1 MKQFF
6 ICLLALTMAFLILL
20 TTAGCGKQEPEI
32 DAESML
38 ESLLNDVNFD
48 TELAEV
54 GSNAALY
61 FPDLP
66 QDSSIQMYTGSGYF
80 ADEVAMLTLPSAADC
95 AGAMKLVQNHI
106 QELRDQFMFYVPEEL
121 DKIDHAVTYQSGR
134 YVFLC
139 ITNDYVNAERI
150 LKQTGSVDIPIENKD
165 HPETES
171 KEENME
177 VPVIMEVPIIAEAT
191 VIVETPVIAEAPII
205 METPVIAESKAAYP
219 VLKSQSGTY
228 HDYGTCAIR
237 VDSTAFEQYGY
248 SDSLASKY
256 ADVVNKAADALAD
269 KVTVYDLAI
278 PTAIGIVLPDDIAA
292 ILPGYTHQGEAI
304 KKIFSKMSDHVV
316 PVDCFDNMVQH
327 RDEYLYFHTDYHWN
341 GRGAYYAYEAFC
353 DTKGIDA
360 IPLDE
365 RTEKQFDGFLGALYW
380 NNCGKDPA
388 LESNPD
394 TVLAYCPKSERAS
407 MTFTDK
413 KGDTYDWNIIMDVSG
428 WKAST
433 KYSTFAG
440 ADNPFAVFTNP
451 DVTDGSVCVIVKES
465 YGNALLPYLV
475 DHYNTIYEID
485 YRYWNGNLIDFAVE
499 KNADDLI
506 FANNLSMIGSN
517 LLIGKLAGIVG

>member
-1 MKQFF
+1 MKHTF
-6 ICLLALTMAFLILL
+6 IRLASLAMAMLILL
-20 TTAGCGKQEPEI
+20 PMAGCGKHEPEI
-32 DAESML
+32 DAQVML

-48 TELAEV
+48 TELEQV

-66 QDSSIQMYTGSGYF
+66 QDTAIQLYTGSGYF
-80 ADEVAMLTLPSAADC
+80 ADEVALLTLPSAADYTNV
-95 AGAMKLVQNHI
+95 MKIVQNHI
-106 QELRDQFMFYVPEEL
+106 KELRDQFMFYVPEEL

-139 ITNDYVNAERI
+139 ITNDYANAERI
-150 LKQTGSVDIPIENKD
+150 LKQTGSVDTPIENED
-165 HPETES
+165 HLETES
-171 KEENME
+171 SEEH
-177 VPVIMEVPIIAEAT
+177 T
-191 VIVETPVIAEAPII
+191 EAPII
-205 METPVIAESKAAYP
+205 TEPQGEYP
-219 VLKSQSGTY
+219 ALKSQSGTY
-228 HDYGTCAIR
+228 HDYGTGAIR

-256 ADVVNKAADALAD
+256 AAVVNKTADALAD

-292 ILPGYTHQGEAI
+292 ILPGYTDQGEAI

-316 PVDCFDNMVQH
+316 TVDCFDNMMQH

-353 DTKGIDA
+353 NTKGIDA

-380 NNCGKDPA
+380 NNCGEDPV

-407 MTFTDK
+407 MTYTDK
-413 KGDTYDWNIIMDVSG
+413 KGDTYNWSIIMDVSD
-428 WKAST
+428 WKASV

-475 DHYNTIYEID
+475 DHYSTIYEID
-485 YRYWNGNLIDFAVE
+485 YRYWNGNLIDFAAE

-506 FANNLSMIGSN
+506 FANNLSMIGSS